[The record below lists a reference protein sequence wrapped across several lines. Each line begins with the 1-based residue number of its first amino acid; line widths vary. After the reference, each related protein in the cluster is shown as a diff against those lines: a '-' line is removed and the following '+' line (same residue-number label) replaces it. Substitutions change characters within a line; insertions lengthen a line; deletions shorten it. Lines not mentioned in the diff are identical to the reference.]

1 MLRHGGLAVN
11 PLIHPWFRHLRPWVG
26 VAIAPI
32 LMGLSGC
39 RPKDWVHGLPQND
52 ALRGQIFVLV
62 GLSPDERF
70 DSHTRKDAERRLA
83 ILLEGFQSIHPQV
96 RVQVQ
101 TLPASDLIDVL
112 SRRNR
117 AGLSPDVVIVRG
129 EAAMALQQKHL
140 IQPQAYPPGQLAH
153 LDRSALHQLHLGD
166 GRYLGLPIGLFP
178 QVACYN
184 RERLPTPPTT
194 IKALLDSATQVRI
207 GLPMQFT
214 ELSWTLGS
222 LGALDSVMAIASGQ
236 PPTATLRQPI
246 AAWLSW
252 LRSPELQQRTVFQ
265 ASQDGLLGEM
275 GAGRLDWMPCRGYEF
290 DRLRR
295 QLGPAL
301 AVAHLP
307 AGPGGPAS
315 PYTIKRVIALGVN
328 SSPNQRRIA
337 QAFLSF
343 GINPVSQRAL
353 ALRSQQELSVLTNLN
368 LDASPSPVVG
378 ALMASNLQSG
388 TNRQLNQKIVNA
400 DLRSDGQLQ
409 SVLNRFL
416 YGEIE
421 TPKATDALIEMLR
434 PVASQ
439 LP

>member
-140 IQPQAYPPGQLAH
+140 IQPQFEGSVRPGEKL
-153 LDRSALHQLHLGD
+153 SID
-166 GRYLGLPIGLFP
+166 GEACEVRYQNLRATTLWRECDNAELVIP
-178 QVACYN
+178 N
-184 RERLPTPPTT
+184 RTFFSNTT
-194 IKALLDSATQVRI
+194 ITYTRGDPFRRCEVRVPVPPDLNPAEIMVLMEKSASSIDGVLRDPPPRTLLLKIGDAT
-207 GLPMQFT
+207 
-214 ELSWTLGS
+214 S
-222 LGALDSVMAIASGQ
+222 SV
-236 PPTATLRQPI
+236 
-246 AAWLSW
+246 
-252 LRSPELQQRTVFQ
+252 
-265 ASQDGLLGEM
+265 
-275 GAGRLDWMPCRGYEF
+275 
-290 DRLRR
+290 
-295 QLGPAL
+295 
-301 AVAHLP
+301 
-307 AGPGGPAS
+307 
-315 PYTIKRVIALGVN
+315 
-328 SSPNQRRIA
+328 SSIY
-337 QAFLSF
+337 
-343 GINPVSQRAL
+343 
-353 ALRSQQELSVLTNLN
+353 ALRFMINDPINQPEISSAVQAAIWQILSAKGL
-368 LDASPSPVVG
+368 AS
-378 ALMASNLQSG
+378 
-388 TNRQLNQKIVNA
+388 
-400 DLRSDGQLQ
+400 LRSDPVPQI
-409 SVLNRFL
+409 VDVRVT
-416 YGEIE
+416 EI
-421 TPKATDALIEMLR
+421 AG
-434 PVASQ
+434 SQ
-439 LP
+439 TTAPNQ